1 MSHADIDTNN
11 VLADPGTGEITGVID
26 WGDITAGD
34 PAGDFTD
41 ILYGPL
47 GDAGL
52 SAQLPSLVAAYGL
65 LPGELERMRPR
76 CRFYYFCWPLHEVLY
91 GLESENE
98 SFVESGIEWLRRSS
112 AENT

>member
-1 MSHADIDTNN
+1 MQTSTPTTSLPSRTPARS
-11 VLADPGTGEITGVID
+11 GVID
-26 WGDITAGD
+26 WGDIAASD

-52 SAQLPSLVAAYGL
+52 RSQLPSLAAAYGVD
-65 LPGELERMRPR
+65 PGEIEQMRPR

-98 SFVESGIEWLRRSS
+98 SFVESGLEWLSRFAASG
-112 AENT
+112 AP